1 MKRIGIVG
9 GGISGLHLGLWLREY
24 GLDATI
30 YSERTSSQLLAA
42 PLRNIVI
49 RNACTR
55 QRERDLRVNHWDH
68 SAPDL
73 GALAVTVAGTP
84 IDFAGTDG

>member
-30 YSERTSSQLLAA
+30 YSEKPPVSSSTRRSVTS
-42 PLRNIVI
+42 
-49 RNACTR
+49 
-55 QRERDLRVNHWDH
+55 
-68 SAPDL
+68 
-73 GALAVTVAGTP
+73 
-84 IDFAGTDG
+84 